1 MRAMRLKA
9 YSYSIAA
16 EFGTDSSITR
26 DEKVKSIV
34 KSVKSVVKS

>member
-1 MRAMRLKA
+1 MRLKA

-16 EFGTDSSITR
+16 EFVTDSLSITR